1 MTGVRVGH
9 TRPRG
14 WQRTSSRSL
23 WHTSAPHS
31 APGAA
36 LGDSHRHRRL
46 DRIRPAAAAKRPAV
60 NQLLRR
66 LVVLQPG
73 EAPALLASFATLLC
87 VFSSYTILRPVRD
100 AMGIT
105 SGLEK
110 IPYLFWGVFLVMLA
124 LQPVYGWLTSRFPRT
139 VFLPW
144 VYGFFAANLV
154 AFYVW
159 FRLESDHTWI
169 ARTYF
174 VWVSVFNLF
183 VVATFWSLMADVF
196 TREQAGRLFGFIW
209 AGASTGGLIGPLID
223 RELAVPLGAVNLLPI
238 SAALLLVSLVFMA
251 QVVRWQRR
259 DGAAQLQG
267 GTAVRAD
274 GHPDEGADG
283 GAGRALGGGMF
294 AAFSQVVRSP
304 YLLGIALFVLLM
316 TWVSTFLYLEQQ
328 AFVAKV
334 FATADTRARF
344 FAGIDFW
351 VQAASL
357 VMQILIFGRL
367 FKWVGLKAMLMS
379 VPLIMTAGYAL
390 FALAPG
396 FMLLVLV
403 YAVRRVGDY
412 ALTRPCRDALFTVVS
427 REEKYK
433 AKSLIDTFV
442 YRGGDAT
449 SGSLYKALT
458 GGWGASPSAIGWL
471 GAVISAL
478 WAVLAYALGRAQER
492 SRSVTASDDLRARAA

>member
-1 MTGVRVGH
+1 MSGTE
-9 TRPRG
+9 
-14 WQRTSSRSL
+14 
-23 WHTSAPHS
+23 
-31 APGAA
+31 
-36 LGDSHRHRRL
+36 DSG
-46 DRIRPAAAAKRPAV
+46 ITP
-60 NQLLRR
+60 LLRR
-66 LVVLQPG
+66 LVVLEPG

-87 VFSSYTILRPVRD
+87 MFSSYTILRPVRD

-110 IPYLFWGVFLVMLA
+110 IPYLFWGVFVVMLL
-124 LQPVYGWLTSRFPRT
+124 LQPLYGWLTSRFPRT

-144 VYGFFAANLV
+144 VYGFFIANLLG
-154 AFYVW
+154 FYVW
-159 FRLESDHTWI
+159 FRLEADHTWI

-183 VVATFWSLMADVF
+183 VVAAFWSLMADVF
-196 TREQAGRLFGFIW
+196 TREQAGRVFGFIW
-209 AGASTGGLIGPLID
+209 AGASTGGLIGPSIAH
-223 RELAVPLGAVNLLPI
+223 ELAVPLGAINLLPI
-238 SAALLLVSLVFMA
+238 SAVLLALSLVFMS
-251 QVVRWQRR
+251 QVIAWQRR
-259 DGAAQLQG
+259 
-267 GTAVRAD
+267 
-274 GHPDEGADG
+274 H
-283 GAGRALGGGMF
+283 GAGATATRGASVSGARPAGSAADDALGGGMF

-304 YLLGIALFVLLM
+304 YLLGIAVFVLLM

-328 AFVAKV
+328 AFVAKA
-334 FATADTRARF
+334 FATADLRARF

-357 VMQILIFGRL
+357 IMQLLVFGRL
-367 FKWVGLKAMLMS
+367 FEWVGLRAMLAA

-390 FALAPG
+390 FALAPR
-396 FMLLVLV
+396 FMVLVVV

-449 SGSLYKALT
+449 SGSLYKGLT
-458 GGWGASPSAIGWL
+458 ETLGASPATVGWC
-471 GAVISAL
+471 GAAISAL
-478 WAVLAYALGRAQER
+478 WMLLALTLGRAQEERGHALTAR
-492 SRSVTASDDLRARAA
+492 SY

>member
-1 MTGVRVGH
+1 MYAHPERA
-9 TRPRG
+9 R
-14 WQRTSSRSL
+14 L
-23 WHTSAPHS
+23 TSAKERV
-31 APGAA
+31 
-36 LGDSHRHRRL
+36 L
-46 DRIRPAAAAKRPAV
+46 

-87 VFSSYTILRPVRD
+87 MFASYTILRPVRD
-100 AMGIT
+100 ALGIT
-105 SGLEK
+105 SGLDK
-110 IPYLFWGVFLVMLA
+110 IPLLFWAVFVVMLL

-144 VYGFFAANLV
+144 VYAFFAANLV

-209 AGASTGGLIGPLID
+209 AGASTGGLIGPAID
-223 RELAVPLGAVNLLPI
+223 NRLAVPVGAINLLPI
-238 SAALLLVSLVFMA
+238 SAALLLLSLVFMT
-251 QVVRWQRR
+251 QVIRWQRR
-259 DGAAQLQG
+259 QSAPQTSGAPA
-267 GTAVRAD
+267 AA
-274 GHPDEGADG
+274 HAEA
-283 GAGRALGGGMF
+283 ALGGGVW
-294 AAFSQVVRSP
+294 AAFTQVVRSP
-304 YLLGIALFVLLM
+304 YLLGIAAFVLLM

-328 AFVAKV
+328 AFVARV
-334 FATADTRARF
+334 LHSADERASF
-344 FAGIDFW
+344 FGGIDFW

-357 VMQILIFGRL
+357 AIQLLLFGRL
-367 FKWVGLKAMLMS
+367 FKWVGLRVVLAS
-379 VPLIMTAGYAL
+379 VPVIMTFGYAL
-390 FALAPG
+390 FALAPR
-396 FMLLVLV
+396 FMLLVVV

-442 YRGGDAT
+442 YRGGDAL
-449 SGSLYKALT
+449 SGSLYRQLT
-458 GGWGASPSAIGWL
+458 HELGAGPAAIGWL
-471 GAVISAL
+471 GAAISAL
-478 WAVLAYALGRAQER
+478 WTVLALALGRAQER
-492 SRSVTASDDLRARAA
+492 SAGGAAAAPARAATAR